1 MNLGSDPADQ
11 VVRYTL
17 EGTEFALRIS
27 GTAAK
32 NFAIFA
38 AAVLRDQKKI
48 RGKTN
53 LTRLLREGKPLKFFS
68 VSADR
73 TREFAQEAKR
83 HGLLFVPMRDRND
96 PDHIEIAIWADDVA
110 KVERI
115 IERMQLDV
123 VGLRSMGPQ
132 LSVSETG
139 ERSKEGPSGAF
150 HHPSGFALQTGG
162 LAGRQVVET
171 GEAEIMSDVEPEQST
186 PEQAEP
192 DNPATQT
199 ADSPSPLELDDADYD
214 LGFTQ
219 PAPSPA
225 ESDTP
230 LPTRSPRTNA
240 PQSEKPL
247 TPFAASKSR
256 SPNTSPTLHAGEVRA
271 KGERLSVRDE
281 LRSIK
286 AMLRQ
291 RKSVTPR
298 PKTPIRIH
306 RGGQAR

>member
-38 AAVLRDQKKI
+38 AAVLRDQKKT

-73 TREFAQEAKR
+73 MREFAQEAKR

-96 PDHIEIAIWADDVA
+96 PDHIEIAIWADDAA

-123 VGLRSMGPQ
+123 V
-132 LSVSETG
+132 
-139 ERSKEGPSGAF
+139 
-150 HHPSGFALQTGG
+150 
-162 LAGRQVVET
+162 ET
-171 GEAEIMSDVEPEQST
+171 GEAEIMTDVDHTEPEQAQEG
-186 PEQAEP
+186 PDRQPAQAADGPIPFEP
-192 DNPATQT
+192 
-199 ADSPSPLELDDADYD
+199 DDADYD

-225 ESDTP
+225 EPGNPPPSRSTRRTDP
-230 LPTRSPRTNA
+230 LSA
-240 PQSEKPL
+240 PPS
-247 TPFAASKSR
+247 ASRSR
-256 SPNTSPTLHAGEVRA
+256 SPNTSPTLHAGEVWAR
-271 KGERLSVRDE
+271 GERPSVRDE

-286 AMLRQ
+286 ATLRQ
-291 RKSVTPR
+291 RESVTPR

>member
-17 EGTEFALRIS
+17 ESTEFALRIS

-38 AAVLRDQKKI
+38 AAVLRDQKKT

-73 TREFAQEAKR
+73 MREFAQEAKR

-123 VGLRSMGPQ
+123 V
-132 LSVSETG
+132 
-139 ERSKEGPSGAF
+139 
-150 HHPSGFALQTGG
+150 
-162 LAGRQVVET
+162 ET
-171 GEAEIMSDVEPEQST
+171 GEAEIMSEVT
-186 PEQAEP
+186 PEQNMPRQKEAEP
-192 DNPATQT
+192 DHPATQT
-199 ADSPSPLELDDADYD
+199 ADSPIPFELGDADYD

-219 PAPSPA
+219 PAPPSTEP
-225 ESDTP
+225 DTP
-230 LPTRSPRTNA
+230 QRSHSTRRIVPPSAQPSA
-240 PQSEKPL
+240 
-247 TPFAASKSR
+247 SR
-256 SPNTSPTLHAGEVRA
+256 SSSPNISPKLRTEQVR
-271 KGERLSVRDE
+271 GERPSVRDE
-281 LRSIK
+281 LREIK

-291 RKSVTPR
+291 RKSITPR
-298 PKTPIRIH
+298 PKTPVRIH
-306 RGGQAR
+306 RSDRAR

>member
-11 VVRYTL
+11 IVRYTL

-38 AAVLRDQKKI
+38 AAVLRDQKKT

-73 TREFAQEAKR
+73 MREFAQEAKR

-96 PDHIEIAIWADDVA
+96 PNHIEIAIWADDAA

-123 VGLRSMGPQ
+123 V
-132 LSVSETG
+132 
-139 ERSKEGPSGAF
+139 
-150 HHPSGFALQTGG
+150 
-162 LAGRQVVET
+162 ET
-171 GEAEIMSDVEPEQST
+171 GEAEIMTDVDHTEPEQAQEG
-186 PEQAEP
+186 PDRQPAQAADGPIPFEP
-192 DNPATQT
+192 
-199 ADSPSPLELDDADYD
+199 DDADYD

-225 ESDTP
+225 ESETP
-230 LPTRSPRTNA
+230 LPTRSTRTNA

-247 TPFAASKSR
+247 TPSAASKSR

-271 KGERLSVRDE
+271 RGERPSVRDE

-286 AMLRQ
+286 ATLRQ
-291 RKSVTPR
+291 RESVTPR

-306 RGGQAR
+306 RDGQAR

>member
-38 AAVLRDQKKI
+38 AAVLRDQKKT

-73 TREFAQEAKR
+73 MREFAQEAKR
-83 HGLLFVPMRDRND
+83 HGLLFVPIRDRND
-96 PDHIEIAIWADDVA
+96 PNYIEIAIWADDAA

-115 IERMQLDV
+115 IDRMQLD
-123 VGLRSMGPQ
+123 
-132 LSVSETG
+132 
-139 ERSKEGPSGAF
+139 
-150 HHPSGFALQTGG
+150 
-162 LAGRQVVET
+162 VVET
-171 GEAEIMSDVEPEQST
+171 GEAEIMTDVDHTEPEQAQEG
-186 PEQAEP
+186 PDRQPAQAADGPIPFEP
-192 DNPATQT
+192 
-199 ADSPSPLELDDADYD
+199 DDADYD

-225 ESDTP
+225 ESGSPPPSRSIRRTD
-230 LPTRSPRTNA
+230 LPSA
-240 PQSEKPL
+240 PPS
-247 TPFAASKSR
+247 ASRSR
-256 SPNTSPTLHAGEVRA
+256 SPNTSPTLRAGEVRA
-271 KGERLSVRDE
+271 RGERPSVRDE

-291 RKSVTPR
+291 RESVTPR

>member
-17 EGTEFALRIS
+17 EGSEFALKMT

-32 NFAIFA
+32 NFAVFV
-38 AAVLRDQKKI
+38 AAVLRDQKRT

-53 LTRLLREGKPLKFFS
+53 LTRLLRAGKPLKFFS
-68 VSADR
+68 VPEER
-73 TREFAQEAKR
+73 MREFTQEAKR

-96 PDHIEIAIWADDVA
+96 PDHIEIAIWADDAA

-123 VGLRSMGPQ
+123 V
-132 LSVSETG
+132 
-139 ERSKEGPSGAF
+139 
-150 HHPSGFALQTGG
+150 
-162 LAGRQVVET
+162 ET
-171 GEAEIMSDVEPEQST
+171 GEAEIMTDVDHTEPEQAQEG
-186 PEQAEP
+186 PDRQPAQAADGPIPFEP
-192 DNPATQT
+192 
-199 ADSPSPLELDDADYD
+199 DDADYD

-225 ESDTP
+225 EPGNPPPSRSTRRTD
-230 LPTRSPRTNA
+230 LPSA
-240 PQSEKPL
+240 PPS
-247 TPFAASKSR
+247 ASRSR

-271 KGERLSVRDE
+271 RGERPSVRDE

-286 AMLRQ
+286 ATLRQ
-291 RKSVTPR
+291 RESVTPR

>member
-17 EGTEFALRIS
+17 EGTEYALRLS

-32 NFAIFA
+32 NFAVFV
-38 AAVLRDQKKI
+38 AAVLRDQKKT

-73 TREFAQEAKR
+73 MKEFAQEAKR

-96 PDHIEIAIWADDVA
+96 PDHIEVAIWADDAA

-123 VGLRSMGPQ
+123 V
-132 LSVSETG
+132 
-139 ERSKEGPSGAF
+139 
-150 HHPSGFALQTGG
+150 
-162 LAGRQVVET
+162 ET
-171 GEAEIMSDVEPEQST
+171 GEAEIMSEVT
-186 PEQAEP
+186 PEQNVARQEQAGP
-192 DNPATQT
+192 DHSAIQT
-199 ADSPSPLELDDADYD
+199 ADSPSPFELDNADYD

-219 PAPSPA
+219 PAPPSTEP
-225 ESDTP
+225 DTP
-230 LPTRSPRTNA
+230 PHSHPTRRTD
-240 PQSEKPL
+240 PPSERPS
-247 TPFAASKSR
+247 ASKNR
-256 SPNTSPTLHAGEVRA
+256 SPNISPKLRTEQVR
-271 KGERLSVRDE
+271 GERPSVRDE
-281 LRSIK
+281 LREIK

-291 RKSVTPR
+291 RESVTPR
-298 PKTPIRIH
+298 PKTPVRIH
-306 RGGQAR
+306 RSDRAR

>member
-38 AAVLRDQKKI
+38 AAVLRDQKKT

-73 TREFAQEAKR
+73 MREFAQEAKR
-83 HGLLFVPMRDRND
+83 HGLLFVPIRDHND
-96 PDHIEIAIWADDVA
+96 PDHIEIAIWADDAA

-123 VGLRSMGPQ
+123 V
-132 LSVSETG
+132 
-139 ERSKEGPSGAF
+139 
-150 HHPSGFALQTGG
+150 
-162 LAGRQVVET
+162 ET
-171 GEAEIMSDVEPEQST
+171 GEAEIMTDVDHTEPEQAQEG
-186 PEQAEP
+186 PDRQPAQAADGPIPFEP
-192 DNPATQT
+192 
-199 ADSPSPLELDDADYD
+199 DDADYD
-214 LGFTQ
+214 LGFTR

-225 ESDTP
+225 EPGSP
-230 LPTRSPRTNA
+230 PPSRSTRRTDPPSA
-240 PQSEKPL
+240 PPS
-247 TPFAASKSR
+247 ASRSR
-256 SPNTSPTLHAGEVRA
+256 SPNISPELRTEQARGKRS
-271 KGERLSVRDE
+271 SVRDE

-291 RKSVTPR
+291 RESVTPR
-298 PKTPIRIH
+298 PKTPIRIQ
-306 RGGQAR
+306 RNNQAR

>member
-38 AAVLRDQKKI
+38 AAVLRDQKKT

-73 TREFAQEAKR
+73 MREFAQEAKR
-83 HGLLFVPMRDRND
+83 HGLLFVPIRDRND
-96 PDHIEIAIWADDVA
+96 PDHIEIAIWADDAA

-123 VGLRSMGPQ
+123 V
-132 LSVSETG
+132 
-139 ERSKEGPSGAF
+139 
-150 HHPSGFALQTGG
+150 
-162 LAGRQVVET
+162 ET
-171 GEAEIMSDVEPEQST
+171 GEAEIMTDVDHTEPEQAQEG
-186 PEQAEP
+186 PDRQPAQAADGPIPFEP
-192 DNPATQT
+192 
-199 ADSPSPLELDDADYD
+199 DDADYD

-225 ESDTP
+225 EPGNPPPSRSTRRTD
-230 LPTRSPRTNA
+230 LPSA
-240 PQSEKPL
+240 PPS
-247 TPFAASKSR
+247 ASRSR

-271 KGERLSVRDE
+271 RGERPSVRDE

-286 AMLRQ
+286 ATLRQ
-291 RKSVTPR
+291 RESVTPR

>member
-38 AAVLRDQKKI
+38 AAVLRDQKKT

-73 TREFAQEAKR
+73 MREFAQEAKR

-96 PDHIEIAIWADDVA
+96 PNHIEIAIWADDAA

-123 VGLRSMGPQ
+123 V
-132 LSVSETG
+132 
-139 ERSKEGPSGAF
+139 
-150 HHPSGFALQTGG
+150 
-162 LAGRQVVET
+162 ET
-171 GEAEIMSDVEPEQST
+171 GEAEIMTDVDHTEPEQAQEG
-186 PEQAEP
+186 PDRQPAQAADGPIPFEP
-192 DNPATQT
+192 
-199 ADSPSPLELDDADYD
+199 DDADYD

-225 ESDTP
+225 ESGSPPPSRSIRRTD
-230 LPTRSPRTNA
+230 LPSA
-240 PQSEKPL
+240 PPS
-247 TPFAASKSR
+247 ASRSR
-256 SPNTSPTLHAGEVRA
+256 SPNTSPTLRAGEVRA
-271 KGERLSVRDE
+271 RGERPSVRDE

-291 RKSVTPR
+291 RESVTPR

-306 RGGQAR
+306 RGGQVR

>member
-38 AAVLRDQKKI
+38 AAVLRDQKKT

-73 TREFAQEAKR
+73 MREFAQEAKR

-96 PDHIEIAIWADDVA
+96 PDHIEIAIWADDAA

-123 VGLRSMGPQ
+123 V
-132 LSVSETG
+132 
-139 ERSKEGPSGAF
+139 
-150 HHPSGFALQTGG
+150 
-162 LAGRQVVET
+162 ET
-171 GEAEIMSDVEPEQST
+171 GEAEIMTDVDHTEPEQAQEG
-186 PEQAEP
+186 PDRQPAQAADGPIPFEP
-192 DNPATQT
+192 
-199 ADSPSPLELDDADYD
+199 DDADYD

-225 ESDTP
+225 EP
-230 LPTRSPRTNA
+230 GSP
-240 PQSEKPL
+240 PP
-247 TPFAASKSR
+247 SR
-256 SPNTSPTLHAGEVRA
+256 STRRTGPPSVPPSASRSSSPNISPTLHAGEVRA
-271 KGERLSVRDE
+271 RGERPSVRDE

-286 AMLRQ
+286 ATLRQ
-291 RKSVTPR
+291 RESVTPR

>member
-38 AAVLRDQKKI
+38 AAVLRDQKKT

-73 TREFAQEAKR
+73 MREFAQEAKR

-96 PDHIEIAIWADDVA
+96 PDHIEIAIWADDAA

-123 VGLRSMGPQ
+123 V
-132 LSVSETG
+132 
-139 ERSKEGPSGAF
+139 
-150 HHPSGFALQTGG
+150 
-162 LAGRQVVET
+162 ET
-171 GEAEIMSDVEPEQST
+171 GEAEIMTDVDHTEPEQAQEG
-186 PEQAEP
+186 PDRQPAQAADGPIPFEP
-192 DNPATQT
+192 
-199 ADSPSPLELDDADYD
+199 DDADYD

-225 ESDTP
+225 EPGSPPPSRSTRRTDP
-230 LPTRSPRTNA
+230 LSA
-240 PQSEKPL
+240 PPS
-247 TPFAASKSR
+247 ASRSR

-271 KGERLSVRDE
+271 RGERPSVRDE

-286 AMLRQ
+286 ATLRQ
-291 RKSVTPR
+291 RESVTPR

>member
-38 AAVLRDQKKI
+38 AAVLRDQKKT

-73 TREFAQEAKR
+73 MKEFAQEAKR

-96 PDHIEIAIWADDVA
+96 PDHIEIAIWADDAA

-123 VGLRSMGPQ
+123 V
-132 LSVSETG
+132 
-139 ERSKEGPSGAF
+139 
-150 HHPSGFALQTGG
+150 
-162 LAGRQVVET
+162 ET
-171 GEAEIMSDVEPEQST
+171 GEAEIMTDVDHTEPEQAQEG
-186 PEQAEP
+186 PDRQPAQAADGPIPFEP
-192 DNPATQT
+192 
-199 ADSPSPLELDDADYD
+199 DDADYD

-225 ESDTP
+225 EPGNPPPSRSTRRTD
-230 LPTRSPRTNA
+230 LPSA
-240 PQSEKPL
+240 PPS
-247 TPFAASKSR
+247 ASRSR

-271 KGERLSVRDE
+271 RGERPSVRDE

-291 RKSVTPR
+291 RESVTPR

>member
-38 AAVLRDQKKI
+38 AAVLRDQKKT

-53 LTRLLREGKPLKFFS
+53 LTRLLREDKPLKFFS

-73 TREFAQEAKR
+73 MREFAQEAKR
-83 HGLLFVPMRDRND
+83 HGLLFVPIRDRND
-96 PDHIEIAIWADDVA
+96 PNYIEIAIWADDAA

-115 IERMQLDV
+115 IDRMQLD
-123 VGLRSMGPQ
+123 
-132 LSVSETG
+132 
-139 ERSKEGPSGAF
+139 
-150 HHPSGFALQTGG
+150 
-162 LAGRQVVET
+162 VVET
-171 GEAEIMSDVEPEQST
+171 GEAEIMTDVDHTEPEQAQEG
-186 PEQAEP
+186 PDRQPAQAADGPIPFEP
-192 DNPATQT
+192 
-199 ADSPSPLELDDADYD
+199 DDADYD

-225 ESDTP
+225 ESGSPPPSRSIRRTD
-230 LPTRSPRTNA
+230 LPSA
-240 PQSEKPL
+240 PPS
-247 TPFAASKSR
+247 ASRSR
-256 SPNTSPTLHAGEVRA
+256 SPTTSPTLHAGEVRA
-271 KGERLSVRDE
+271 RGERPSVRDE

-291 RKSVTPR
+291 RESVTPR

>member
-38 AAVLRDQKKI
+38 AAVLRDQKKT

-53 LTRLLREGKPLKFFS
+53 LTRLLREGKPMKFFS

-73 TREFAQEAKR
+73 MREFAQEAKR

-96 PDHIEIAIWADDVA
+96 PDHIEIAIWADDAA

-123 VGLRSMGPQ
+123 V
-132 LSVSETG
+132 
-139 ERSKEGPSGAF
+139 
-150 HHPSGFALQTGG
+150 
-162 LAGRQVVET
+162 ET
-171 GEAEIMSDVEPEQST
+171 GEAEIMTDVDHTEPEQAQEG
-186 PEQAEP
+186 PDRQPAQAADGPIPFEP
-192 DNPATQT
+192 
-199 ADSPSPLELDDADYD
+199 DDADYD

-225 ESDTP
+225 EPGNPPPSRSTRRTD
-230 LPTRSPRTNA
+230 LPSA
-240 PQSEKPL
+240 PPS
-247 TPFAASKSR
+247 ASRSR

-271 KGERLSVRDE
+271 RGERPSVRDE

-286 AMLRQ
+286 ATLRQ
-291 RKSVTPR
+291 RESVTPR

>member
-38 AAVLRDQKKI
+38 AAVLRDQKKT

-68 VSADR
+68 VSANR
-73 TREFAQEAKR
+73 MREFAQEAKR

-96 PDHIEIAIWADDVA
+96 PDHIEIAIWADDSA

-123 VGLRSMGPQ
+123 V
-132 LSVSETG
+132 
-139 ERSKEGPSGAF
+139 
-150 HHPSGFALQTGG
+150 
-162 LAGRQVVET
+162 ET
-171 GEAEIMSDVEPEQST
+171 GEAEIMSEIT
-186 PEQAEP
+186 PEQNMPRLKEAEP

-199 ADSPSPLELDDADYD
+199 ADSPSPFELDDADYD

-225 ESDTP
+225 EPETP
-230 LPTRSPRTNA
+230 LPTRSTRTNA
-240 PQSEKPL
+240 PRSGKPL
-247 TPFAASKSR
+247 MPSAASKSR

-271 KGERLSVRDE
+271 RGERPSVRDE

-291 RKSVTPR
+291 RKSVTPC

>member
-38 AAVLRDQKKI
+38 AAVLRDQKKT

-53 LTRLLREGKPLKFFS
+53 LTRLLREDKPLKFFS

-73 TREFAQEAKR
+73 MREFAQEAKR

-96 PDHIEIAIWADDVA
+96 PDHIEIAIWADDAA

-123 VGLRSMGPQ
+123 V
-132 LSVSETG
+132 
-139 ERSKEGPSGAF
+139 
-150 HHPSGFALQTGG
+150 
-162 LAGRQVVET
+162 ET
-171 GEAEIMSDVEPEQST
+171 GEAEIMTDVDHTEPEQAQEG
-186 PEQAEP
+186 PDRQPAQAADGPIPFEP
-192 DNPATQT
+192 
-199 ADSPSPLELDDADYD
+199 DDADYD

-225 ESDTP
+225 ESGSPPPSRSIRRTD
-230 LPTRSPRTNA
+230 LPSA
-240 PQSEKPL
+240 PPS
-247 TPFAASKSR
+247 ASRSR
-256 SPNTSPTLHAGEVRA
+256 SPNTSPTLRAGEVRA
-271 KGERLSVRDE
+271 RGERPSVRDE

-291 RKSVTPR
+291 RESVTPR

>member
-38 AAVLRDQKKI
+38 AAVLRDQKKT

-73 TREFAQEAKR
+73 MREFAQEAKR

-96 PDHIEIAIWADDVA
+96 PDHIEIAIWADDAA

-123 VGLRSMGPQ
+123 V
-132 LSVSETG
+132 
-139 ERSKEGPSGAF
+139 
-150 HHPSGFALQTGG
+150 
-162 LAGRQVVET
+162 ET
-171 GEAEIMSDVEPEQST
+171 GEAEIMSDVT
-186 PEQAEP
+186 PERPTQEQAGPDHPVTQAPAGPIPFEP
-192 DNPATQT
+192 
-199 ADSPSPLELDDADYD
+199 DDADYNP
-214 LGFTQ
+214 GFTQ
-219 PAPSPA
+219 PAPQPA
-225 ESDTP
+225 EPGSPPPSRSTRRTDP
-230 LPTRSPRTNA
+230 LSA
-240 PQSEKPL
+240 PPS
-247 TPFAASKSR
+247 ASRGR
-256 SPNTSPTLHAGEVRA
+256 SPNISPELRTEQARGKRS
-271 KGERLSVRDE
+271 SVRDE

-286 AMLRQ
+286 ATLR
-291 RKSVTPR
+291 RRESVTPR

>member
-17 EGTEFALRIS
+17 EGTEYALRLS

-32 NFAIFA
+32 NFAIFV
-38 AAVLRDQKKI
+38 AAVLRDQKKT

-73 TREFAQEAKR
+73 MREFAQEAKR

-96 PDHIEIAIWADDVA
+96 PNHIEIAIWADDAA

-123 VGLRSMGPQ
+123 V
-132 LSVSETG
+132 
-139 ERSKEGPSGAF
+139 
-150 HHPSGFALQTGG
+150 
-162 LAGRQVVET
+162 ET
-171 GEAEIMSDVEPEQST
+171 GEAEIMTDVDHTEPEQAQEG
-186 PEQAEP
+186 PDRQPAQAADGPIPFEP
-192 DNPATQT
+192 
-199 ADSPSPLELDDADYD
+199 DDADYD

-225 ESDTP
+225 ESG
-230 LPTRSPRTNA
+230 SP
-240 PQSEKPL
+240 PP
-247 TPFAASKSR
+247 SR
-256 SPNTSPTLHAGEVRA
+256 STRRTDPPSAPPSASRSSSPSISSAPCADRVRA
-271 KGERLSVRDE
+271 RGERPSVRDE
-281 LRSIK
+281 LREIK
-286 AMLRQ
+286 AMLRADLPAAPQ
-291 RKSVTPR
+291 
-298 PKTPIRIH
+298 PKTPVRIK
-306 RGGQAR
+306 RKDLVR

>member
-38 AAVLRDQKKI
+38 AAVLRDQKKT

-73 TREFAQEAKR
+73 MREFAQEAKR
-83 HGLLFVPMRDRND
+83 HGLLFVPMLDRND
-96 PDHIEIAIWADDVA
+96 PDHIEVAIWADDAA

-123 VGLRSMGPQ
+123 V
-132 LSVSETG
+132 
-139 ERSKEGPSGAF
+139 
-150 HHPSGFALQTGG
+150 
-162 LAGRQVVET
+162 ET
-171 GEAEIMSDVEPEQST
+171 GEAEIMSDVT
-186 PEQAEP
+186 PEQPTEHPAQGQAWPDRQASQAADGPIPFEP
-192 DNPATQT
+192 D
-199 ADSPSPLELDDADYD
+199 DAGHD

-225 ESDTP
+225 ESGSPPPSRSTRRTD
-230 LPTRSPRTNA
+230 LPSA
-240 PQSEKPL
+240 PPS
-247 TPFAASKSR
+247 ASRSR
-256 SPNTSPTLHAGEVRA
+256 SPNTSPTPHAGEVRA
-271 KGERLSVRDE
+271 RGERPSVRDE

-291 RKSVTPR
+291 RESVTPR
-298 PKTPIRIH
+298 PKAPIRIH